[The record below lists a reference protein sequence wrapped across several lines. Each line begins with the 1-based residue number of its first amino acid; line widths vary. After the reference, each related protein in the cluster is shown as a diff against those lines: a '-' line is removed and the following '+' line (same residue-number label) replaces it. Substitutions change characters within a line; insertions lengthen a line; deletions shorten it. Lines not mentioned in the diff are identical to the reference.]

1 MADKFTGEIQS
12 IVLDD
17 ASYKGTGVTIT
28 PTYIN
33 YFFGNNG
40 TGKSTLAKA
49 IKSGAGITYA
59 PGKTAADYLP
69 LVFNQ
74 DYIDANMQSY
84 HNLPGVFT
92 INEVN
97 VAIQQQI
104 DAKTVEQAAAQK
116 AQKDA
121 LSAKKK
127 KEEEREELLQ
137 QLYKDCWNKTTDLRA
152 AFDATQGGKKKSK
165 QFTEEVKK
173 HTPAEQDLDALK
185 RMYDAVYSSTAQSYS
200 RFSEIADTAVLDQLS
215 GNDILGLAIVNTAN
229 TPFADFLKQVGS
241 TEWVRQG
248 HSEYHAKAGDKC
260 PYCSRTLADD
270 FEGMLTASFDTQYQ
284 TNLERLN
291 AFLDSYRTKAN
302 ELFVPLSKTPADLY
316 PAIELK
322 SYTEKL
328 EALKTMIA
336 ANIALIKEKI
346 AEPARAI
353 ALDDT
358 APLLQEL
365 ADIIAGFNKVIDTN
379 NAIVS
384 AGPKKKA
391 ECTKAVFD
399 HMAFILKDVIEAYD
413 RSDKALSQEINTQ
426 QTIADTQK
434 RILTQLKTD
443 LRLLNSQTVETETAM
458 RNINTMLRDSGFEGF
473 EVRPHN
479 DGSGTPPR
487 NYEVVRTETRLVAEN
502 LSEGEKN
509 FIAFL
514 YYQQRV
520 FGSDTAD
527 GDTRE
532 KIVVIDDPVSSMD
545 SSALFIVSSMVRKMI
560 EICRNNADNRNPV
573 VPGNFIKQ
581 IFILTHNA
589 YFHREVTYAY
599 ATKWDFV
606 SFYLIRKVSNRSVI
620 KLCDAIDPNCP
631 TARMNINP
639 VKNSYA
645 ALWGE
650 YKELHSTVPLM
661 NVIRRILEYYFL
673 QLCGYEGN
681 DLRKCIL
688 EDNKD
693 YFTHDELGIKDYS
706 KFDLASSML
715 SYIAAT
721 SIGVNDG
728 INYVDEIIDPELC
741 RETFQMIFHHM
752 NQDQH
757 YNMMMG
763 IA

>member
-104 DAKTVEQAAAQK
+104 DAKTAEQATAQK
-116 AQKDA
+116 TQTDA

-127 KEEEREELLQ
+127 KEEERGELLQ
-137 QLYKDCWNKTTDLRA
+137 QLYRDCWSKTADLRA
-152 AFDATQGGKKKSK
+152 TFDATQAGKKKSK

-173 HTPAEQDLDALK
+173 HTPVEQDLEALK
-185 RMYDAVYSSTAQSYS
+185 RMYNAVYSSTAQSYS

-260 PYCSRTLADD
+260 PYCSRTLTDD
-270 FEGMLTASFDTQYQ
+270 FEAMLTASFDTQYQ
-284 TNLERLN
+284 TNLERLSN
-291 AFLDSYRTKAN
+291 FLDSYRTRAN

-322 SYTEKL
+322 PYTEKL

-346 AEPARAI
+346 AEPARAV

-365 ADIIAGFNKVIDTN
+365 AEIIAGFNKLIDAN

-413 RSDKALSQEINTQ
+413 RSDKALEREINAQ
-426 QTIADTQK
+426 QAIADTQK
-434 RILTQLKTD
+434 GILTQLKTD

-487 NYEVVRTETRLVAEN
+487 NYEVVRTETGLVAEN

-514 YYQQRV
+514 YFQQRV
-520 FGSDTAD
+520 FGNDTAD

-545 SSALFIVSSMVRKMI
+545 SGALFIVSSMVRKMI

-606 SFYLIRKVSNRSVI
+606 SFYLIRKVNNKSVI
-620 KLCDAIDPNCP
+620 KLCDATDPNCP
-631 TARMNINP
+631 TSRMNINP

-645 ALWGE
+645 ALWDE

-688 EDNKD
+688 EDNKE
-693 YFTHDELGIKDYS
+693 YFTHDELGIEDYS

>member
-1 MADKFTGEIQS
+1 MAEKFTGEIQS

-49 IKSGAGITYA
+49 IKSGVGVTYA
-59 PGKTAADYLP
+59 PGKSAVDYLP

-74 DYIDANMQSY
+74 DYIDANMHSY

-92 INEVN
+92 INEIN

-104 DAKTVEQAAAQK
+104 DTKTAEQATAKK
-116 AQKDA
+116 AYTDA
-121 LSAKKK
+121 MAEKKK
-127 KEEEREELLQ
+127 KEEQKEALVK
-137 QLYKDCWNKTTDLRA
+137 QLHRDCWDKTADLRA
-152 AFDATQGGKKKSK
+152 TFDATQVGKKKSK
-165 QFTEEVKK
+165 QFAEEVMR
-173 HTPAEQDLDALK
+173 HTAAEQDLEELK
-185 RMYDAVYSSTAQSYS
+185 RMYDSVYS
-200 RFSEIADTAVLDQLS
+200 DTAKSYTRFAEVSDTTALDQLA
-215 GNDILGLAIVNTAN
+215 GIEILGMAIVNTAN
-229 TPFADFLKQVGS
+229 TPFADFLKEVGS

-248 HSEYHAKAGDKC
+248 HSEFHAKAGDRC
-260 PYCSRTLADD
+260 PYCSRIFEDD
-270 FEGMLTASFDTQYQ
+270 FEAVLAASFDTQYQ
-284 TNLERLN
+284 TNLDRLSS
-291 AFLDSYRTKAN
+291 FLEAYKAKAN
-302 ELFVPLSKTPADLY
+302 ELFVPLSRTPVELY
-316 PAIELK
+316 PAIDIK
-322 SYTEKL
+322 PYTDKL
-328 EALKTMIA
+328 ETLKATIA
-336 ANIALIKEKI
+336 ANIGLIKEKI
-346 AEPARAI
+346 AEPARAVT
-353 ALDDT
+353 LDDT
-358 APLLQEL
+358 APLFEEL
-365 ADIIAGFNKVIDTN
+365 ATIIAGFNKLIDAN

-399 HMAFILKDVIEAYD
+399 HMAFVLKDILAAYK
-413 RSDKALSQEINTQ
+413 RSDKALDTEIAAQ
-426 QTIADTQK
+426 QTIMDTQK
-434 RILTQLKTD
+434 GILTQLKED
-443 LRLLNSQTVETETAM
+443 LRILNSQTVETETTM
-458 RNINTMLRDSGFEGF
+458 KNINTMLRDSGFEGF
-473 EVRPHN
+473 EVRPHA
-479 DGSGTPPR
+479 DGSATTAR
-487 NYEVVRTETRLVAEN
+487 NYEVVRTETGEVATN

-514 YYQQRV
+514 YFQQRV
-520 FGSDTAD
+520 FGNDTAE
-527 GDTRE
+527 GDPRE

-560 EICRNNADNRNPV
+560 EICRNNADNRNAV

-599 ATKWDFV
+599 ASRWDFV
-606 SFYLIRKVSNRSVI
+606 SFYLIRKANNKSVI
-620 KLCDAIDPNCP
+620 RLCDATDPNCP

-645 ALWGE
+645 ALWDE
-650 YKELHSTVPLM
+650 YKELRSTVPLM

-688 EDNKD
+688 EDNKE
-693 YFTHDELGIKDYS
+693 YFIHDEYGAEDYS
-706 KFDLASSML
+706 KYDLAASML

-763 IA
+763 IN

>member
-49 IKSGAGITYA
+49 IKSGVGITYA

-104 DAKTVEQAAAQK
+104 DTKTAEQTAAQK
-116 AQKDA
+116 AQTDA
-121 LSAKKK
+121 LSTKRK
-127 KEEEREELLQ
+127 KEEERGELLQ
-137 QLYKDCWNKTTDLRA
+137 QLYKDCWGKTADLRA
-152 AFDATQGGKKKSK
+152 TFDATQAGKKKSK

-173 HTPAEQDLDALK
+173 HTPAEQDLEVLK

-200 RFSEIADTAVLDQLS
+200 RFSEITDTTVLDQLP

-248 HSEYHAKAGDKC
+248 HSDYHAKAGDKC
-260 PYCSRTLADD
+260 PYCSRTLDDD
-270 FEGMLTASFDTQYQ
+270 FEAMLTASFDTQYQ

-291 AFLDSYRTKAN
+291 TFLDNYRTKAN

-316 PAIELK
+316 PAIEIK
-322 SYTEKL
+322 PYTEKL
-328 EALKTMIA
+328 EALKAMIA

-353 ALDDT
+353 VLDDT

-365 ADIIAGFNKVIDTN
+365 ADIIAGFNKLIDAN

-399 HMAFILKDVIEAYD
+399 HMASILKNVIEAYD
-413 RSDKALSQEINTQ
+413 RSDKALEREINAQ

-434 RILTQLKTD
+434 GILTQLKTD

-487 NYEVVRTETRLVAEN
+487 NYDVVRTETGLVAEN

-514 YYQQRV
+514 YFQQRV
-520 FGSDTAD
+520 FGNDTAD

-545 SSALFIVSSMVRKMI
+545 SGALFIVSSMVRKMI

-606 SFYLIRKVSNRSVI
+606 SFYLIRKVNNRSVI
-620 KLCDAIDPNCP
+620 KLCDATDPNCP
-631 TARMNINP
+631 TSRMNINP

-645 ALWGE
+645 ALWDE

-688 EDNKD
+688 EDNKE
-693 YFTHDELGIKDYS
+693 YFTHDELGIEDYS